1 MSRASDEE
9 REGAARGVRA
19 ELLIMSP
26 SSEELQEV
34 ERLVAAGDVH
44 VEIAQRFPLAEL
56 ARAHELSESGHVRG
70 KIVITVA

>member
-1 MSRASDEE
+1 MNRRIVAISLLDA
-9 REGAARGVRA
+9 
-19 ELLIMSP
+19 LIMSP

-34 ERLVAAGDVH
+34 ARLVAAGDVH

-70 KIVITVA
+70 KIVITVS